1 MKAINEI
8 KDELDKN
15 IIKRRGIAVKSY
27 RRKEWYNGYIKG
39 LEMAIYLIN
48 KETNSSSSEKP
59 IYLSACENKFNLNT
73 KNSKE
78 AKKQ

>member
-15 IIKRRGIAVKSY
+15 IIKRKGIAVKSY
-27 RRKEWYNGYIKG
+27 RRKQWYNGYIKG

-48 KETNSSSSEKP
+48 KEVIHDNHQIKD
-59 IYLSACENKFNLNT
+59 
-73 KNSKE
+73 
-78 AKKQ
+78 

>member
-15 IIKRRGIAVKSY
+15 IIKRKGIAVKSY

-48 KETNSSSSEKP
+48 KEVIHDNHQSRV
-59 IYLSACENKFNLNT
+59 
-73 KNSKE
+73 
-78 AKKQ
+78 KK

>member
-1 MKAINEI
+1 MNKKKAIEDSIKHWQRMKAINEI

-15 IIKRRGIAVKSY
+15 IIKRKGIAVKSY

-48 KETNSSSSEKP
+48 KEVIHDNHQRGKR
-59 IYLSACENKFNLNT
+59 
-73 KNSKE
+73 
-78 AKKQ
+78 

>member
-15 IIKRRGIAVKSY
+15 IIKRKGIAVKSY

-48 KETNSSSSEKP
+48 KEVIHDNHQEGIK
-59 IYLSACENKFNLNT
+59 ENKDD
-73 KNSKE
+73 
-78 AKKQ
+78 